1 MSKNSFLIFF
11 FRLLVF
17 INDLKQKLLSFDP
30 DYKLLFLDI
39 IDFLI
44 DNGNINHW
52 IQISSPDFFK
62 VILSLVKSGNQE
74 NVQLKILGLIK
85 KWGLLFENKKNKI
98 PNFSQ
103 IYKNLY
109 QNGIVF
115 PDNYIS
121 SYQKY
126 LSNTPLNTNININN
140 NINNNNYIYNNN
152 DNIINNNNKEEY
164 EFDYLESLQEILD
177 PSKFDTKYM
186 NLIEH
191 LKLMIENISFGN
203 ELIDNKKKENLNEVI
218 NNLKNGTK
226 SLINVI
232 QKGKVHNEYLL
243 EICIGI
249 NDDANRTLNRIDN
262 FNTGKKIDNFL
273 SYFIEK
279 GNFFNHDSKKKM
291 KSNYN
296 FFKNLEKNQKQE
308 ITNSLKPLIIKNQ
321 LDMSQAPIA
330 SSNNNNKINNQL
342 NMTCPEHF
350 SFGMKES
357 FTSNNSLVQNSYFNY
372 SNIQN
377 NNSINSVEINNNNSK
392 NSFNQNNNNSNNSF
406 NHNNS
411 NNSFNH
417 NNSNNSFNQN
427 NSNNS
432 FNQNKDNSKNSFEPK
447 SNNSFSPNN
456 SNNSFNLNHSNN
468 SFNLNHSNNS
478 FNLNNNSINIQKN
491 NQNNNKFN
499 NSFNQ
504 KNNSIYIQNNNQN
517 NNYMHDLNKDNL
529 NNENVSISNTPI
541 DNPNTYIYNEDN
553 SNNYQSKIITKNNE
567 NEYLNNKSSNIVYP
581 NLENI

>member
-17 INDLKQKLLSFDP
+17 TNDLKQKLLSFDP

-62 VILSLVKSGNQE
+62 VILSLVKSGNKE

-126 LSNTPLNTNININN
+126 LSNPPLNTNN
-140 NINNNNYIYNNN
+140 NINNNNININNNN

-330 SSNNNNKINNQL
+330 SSNNNSKINNQL

-377 NNSINSVEINNNNSK
+377 NNNSNNSANPINFNNSFSLNFNNSINSVEINNNNSK
-392 NSFNQNNNNSNNSF
+392 NSFNQNN
-406 NHNNS
+406 
-411 NNSFNH
+411 
-417 NNSNNSFNQN
+417 N

-491 NQNNNKFN
+491 NQDNNKFN
-499 NSFNQ
+499 N
-504 KNNSIYIQNNNQN
+504 
-517 NNYMHDLNKDNL
+517 
-529 NNENVSISNTPI
+529 
-541 DNPNTYIYNEDN
+541 
-553 SNNYQSKIITKNNE
+553 
-567 NEYLNNKSSNIVYP
+567 
-581 NLENI
+581 